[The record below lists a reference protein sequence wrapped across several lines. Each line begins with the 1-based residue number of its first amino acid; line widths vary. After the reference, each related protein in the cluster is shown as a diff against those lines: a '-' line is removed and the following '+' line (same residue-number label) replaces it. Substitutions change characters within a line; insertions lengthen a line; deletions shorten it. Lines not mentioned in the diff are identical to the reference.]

1 MCSLETFPGK
11 KRRQFILLAGTDKNG
26 QLLRCLKIMTEI
38 FRIKKHKWKS
48 IPYFYKTQVLKNF
61 TASKFISVLPVPDA
75 EERAGIRHAI
85 SKGNT

>member
-1 MCSLETFPGK
+1 
-11 KRRQFILLAGTDKNG
+11 
-26 QLLRCLKIMTEI
+26 MTEI

-48 IPYFYKTQVLKNF
+48 ITYFYITQVLKNF

-85 SKGNT
+85 SKDNT

>member
-1 MCSLETFPGK
+1 
-11 KRRQFILLAGTDKNG
+11 
-26 QLLRCLKIMTEI
+26 MTEI

-48 IPYFYKTQVLKNF
+48 ITYFYKTQVLKNF

>member
-1 MCSLETFPGK
+1 
-11 KRRQFILLAGTDKNG
+11 
-26 QLLRCLKIMTEI
+26 MTEI

-48 IPYFYKTQVLKNF
+48 ITYFYKTQVLKNF
-61 TASKFISVLPVPDA
+61 TASKFISVLSVP